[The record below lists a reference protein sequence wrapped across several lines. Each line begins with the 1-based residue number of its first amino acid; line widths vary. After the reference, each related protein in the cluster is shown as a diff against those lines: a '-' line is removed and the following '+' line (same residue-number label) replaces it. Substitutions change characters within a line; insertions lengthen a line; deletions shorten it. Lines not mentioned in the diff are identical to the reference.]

1 MANEIIKKVSPKE
14 KLLARLQKKGG
25 IKANRKALKDLQDFF
40 SKELPDVNLEKV
52 KESAWK

>member
-40 SKELPDVNLEKV
+40 SKELAGVDLEKI
-52 KESAWK
+52 KEIAWK

>member
-1 MANEIIKKVSPKE
+1 MANEIIKKVSPRE

-40 SKELPDVNLEKV
+40 SKELPDINLEKV